1 MTSAHGGDQSG
12 GQYGPPPGW
21 TPPPAAGPH
30 YPGYAPAPSAPTAYG
45 PPPGVPQSMERPL
58 TVRAGLGA
66 FLGSMALSAVAQVVT
81 LLNWRQIVTWS
92 FANAGL
98 DAGADRDLALQT
110 AEAAAKI
117 GIVVGFLF
125 IAVYGLFVWFA
136 WQGRNWA
143 RIVLWVLAGLGI
155 ASGLAGLAV
164 GSPLPFLSAL
174 GGFQLLLL
182 IAAVVALALKPSH
195 EWYRFRSWQR
205 ATGQG

>member
-1 MTSAHGGDQSG
+1 
-12 GQYGPPPGW
+12 
-21 TPPPAAGPH
+21 
-30 YPGYAPAPSAPTAYG
+30 
-45 PPPGVPQSMERPL
+45 MERPMS
-58 TVRAGLGA
+58 VRAGLGA

-81 LLNWRQIVTWS
+81 LLNWREVIDWAFT
-92 FANAGL
+92 NAGI
-98 DAGADRDLALQT
+98 DQGADTDTAMAGA
-110 AEAAAKI
+110 EAGAKI

-136 WQGRNWA
+136 WKGRNWA

-174 GGFQLLLL
+174 GVFQLLLL
-182 IAAVVALALKPSH
+182 IAAAVLLALKPSN
-195 EWYRFRSWQR
+195 EWYRFRGWQR